1 MIKYLLE
8 TSTCSYLMANH
19 TRVKDRL
26 TSAQV
31 TDYPFTCPIVR
42 GEILFGIELLP
53 IGRRRQSL
61 ENQANNLFSGLI
73 CDPIPESAGDFYAKI
88 KRAAQ
93 ELGTPLDECDLWIA
107 ATTLALDAIL
117 IISDNDF
124 HRVQGLFGLQLE
136 DWTP

>member
-1 MIKYLLE
+1 MSLIWRLCSNEILC
-8 TSTCSYLMANH
+8 TPLSYLMANH

-61 ENQANNLFSGLI
+61 ENQANNLF
-73 CDPIPESAGDFYAKI
+73 F
-88 KRAAQ
+88 
-93 ELGTPLDECDLWIA
+93 WI
-107 ATTLALDAIL
+107 DM
-117 IISDNDF
+117 
-124 HRVQGLFGLQLE
+124 
-136 DWTP
+136 

>member
-1 MIKYLLE
+1 MTKYLLE

-19 TRVKDRL
+19 IRVKDRL

-42 GEILFGIELLP
+42 GEILFGVELLP
-53 IGRRRQSL
+53 VGRRRQFL

-73 CDPIPESAGDFYAKI
+73 CDPIPGNAGDFYAKI

-117 IISDNDF
+117 ITSDNDF

-136 DWTP
+136 DWTT

>member
-1 MIKYLLE
+1 MTKYLLE

-19 TRVKDRL
+19 ARVKNRL

-53 IGRRRQSL
+53 VGRRRQSL

-73 CDPIPESAGDFYAKI
+73 CGAIPERAGDFYAKI

-107 ATTLALDAIL
+107 ATALTLDAVL
-117 IISDNDF
+117 VTSDSDF
-124 HRVQGLFGLQLE
+124 HRIQGLFGLQLE
-136 DWTP
+136 DWTT

>member
-26 TSAQV
+26 ASAQA

-53 IGRRRQSL
+53 VGRRRQSL
-61 ENQANNLFSGLI
+61 ENQVHNLFSGLI
-73 CDPIPESAGDFYAKI
+73 CDPIPERAGDFCAKI

-107 ATTLALDAIL
+107 ATALTLDAVL
-117 IISDNDF
+117 VTSDSDF
-124 HRVQGLFGLQLE
+124 HRIQGLFGLQIE
-136 DWTP
+136 DWTT